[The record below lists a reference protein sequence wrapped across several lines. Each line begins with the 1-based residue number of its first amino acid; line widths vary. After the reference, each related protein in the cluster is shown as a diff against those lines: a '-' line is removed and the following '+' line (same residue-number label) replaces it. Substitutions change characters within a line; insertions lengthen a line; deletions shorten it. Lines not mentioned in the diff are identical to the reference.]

1 MTRAVFIA
9 LAITLAAVCSYA
21 AVSTEARFKVED
33 RV

>member
-9 LAITLAAVCSYA
+9 LAITLAAVGSYA
-21 AVSTEARFKVED
+21 AVNAEARFKVED

>member
-9 LAITLAAVCSYA
+9 LAITLAAVGSYA

>member
-9 LAITLAAVCSYA
+9 LAITLAAVGAYA
-21 AVSTEARFKVED
+21 AVNLETRYAMED